1 MNGLPAIALG
11 IIHIFNWLGDLLE
24 STGLSP
30 DLIVVIR
37 FAALGGVVFG
47 TLSLIALFLVW
58 WERKIA
64 GHIQQRFGPMRTG
77 WHGWYQTVMDALKLL
92 QKEDVVISTRDKVI
106 FFWAPVMCFVAA
118 FLAYVVMPFG
128 DGLIVSDLNVGI
140 LYVLAVT
147 TFTIIS
153 LLMAGWGSN
162 NKYALLGGMRSA
174 AQVVSYEVPMV
185 VSILTAIIFVG
196 SLSMVDIV
204 HSQQGN
210 FIFNWFIFRVPIGP
224 IAFCTYII
232 AGTAETNRTPFDI
245 PEAEQE
251 LVAGYNVE
259 YSGMKFAMFFLAEF
273 VNMFTVSAIATT
285 IFLGGWDGPFLPSS
299 WSWVWFLVKTLAVV
313 FLLMLFRW
321 TYPRIRVD
329 QLMEFAWK
337 FLVPVTFAN
346 LILAAWIKYA
356 GWYW

>member
-1 MNGLPAIALG
+1 MENTGTLELIRV
-11 IIHIFNWLGDLLE
+11 FRWLHELLV
-24 STGLSP
+24 STGIGEP
-30 DLIVVIR
+30 YVTVITYTV
-37 FAALGGVVFG
+37 LGVMVFG
-47 TLSLIALFLVW
+47 VLSLFALFLVW

-64 GHIQQRFGPMRTG
+64 AHIQQRFGPMRNG
-77 WHGWYQTVMDALKLL
+77 WHGWYQTIMDAIKLL
-92 QKEDVVISTRDKVI
+92 QKEDIRVETRDKVV
-106 FFWAPVMCFVAA
+106 FFWAPVLCFVAA

-128 DGLIVSDLNVGI
+128 DGLIVADLNIGI
-140 LYVLAVT
+140 LYIIAVT
-147 TFTIIS
+147 TLTIIS

-174 AQVVSYEVPMV
+174 AQVVSYEVPPATSV
-185 VSILTAIIFVG
+185 LV
-196 SLSMVDIV
+196 
-204 HSQQGN
+204 
-210 FIFNWFIFRVPIGP
+210 
-224 IAFCTYII
+224 IAFITYIP
-232 AGTAETNRTPFDI
+232 AATAEANRVPFDI

-285 IFLGGWDGPFLPSS
+285 LFFGGWHGPWLPS
-299 WSWVWFLVKTLAVV
+299 WMWFLLKTLGVV
-313 FLLMLFRW
+313 FLLMIFRW
-321 TYPRIRVD
+321 TYPRLRVD

-346 LILAAWIKYA
+346 LILAGWVKWA

>member
-1 MNGLPAIALG
+1 MDDKLG
-11 IIHIFNWLGDLLE
+11 TLELARIFYWLKELLL
-24 STGLSP
+24 STGLTEP
-30 DLIVVIR
+30 WVTIVTYVAL
-37 FAALGGVVFG
+37 AAMTFGV
-47 TLSLIALFLVW
+47 LALLALFLVW
-58 WERKIA
+58 WERKIG

-92 QKEDVVISTRDKVI
+92 QKEDVVIDKRDKFV
-106 FFWAPVMCFVAA
+106 FFWAPVVCFVAA

-128 DGLIVSDLNVGI
+128 DHLIVADLNIGI
-140 LYVLAVT
+140 LYIMAVT

-185 VSILTAIIFVG
+185 AAILTVIVYVG

-204 HSQQGN
+204 NSQQGM
-210 FIFNWFIFRVPIGP
+210 FWNWFIFKLPFGP
-224 IAFCTYII
+224 IAFLVYIV
-232 AGTAETNRTPFDI
+232 AATAEANRTPFDI

-251 LVAGYNVE
+251 LVAGFNIE

-273 VNMFTVSAIATT
+273 VNMFTVSAIAVTL
-285 IFLGGWDGPFLPSS
+285 FFGGWNGIWLPS
-299 WSWVWFLVKTLAVV
+299 WLWFLLKTLCVV
-313 FLLMLFRW
+313 LLLMLFRW
-321 TYPRIRVD
+321 TYPRLRVD

-337 FLVPVTFAN
+337 FLVPLAFAN
-346 LILAAWIKYA
+346 LIVGSVMKYL